1 MIRTYYRIVGK
12 GSMGDRSRKKKKN
25 SIFRIFLIPLI
36 VIMLVQSMITIGTLI
51 VRRTAGMLQ
60 EYSGGMM
67 NRLVENRKVIL
78 QNDMI
83 QRWAAVCDQEEVLDE
98 ILEQFL
104 TDKNAQVAD
113 VLVSGE
119 MQSELLEQF
128 FPECLN
134 MLQGSTTTGI
144 FVILTGEDMQA
155 KADYDGFFIRDS
167 DPDINPANY
176 TDLLLERGSKHL
188 SREWSIPLDT
198 AWTTRFH
205 MDGEGVNEA
214 DRFFYEPWKAGAA
227 YPDTRTDNLGYW
239 SMPFSLEKKMADSY
253 RMITYSL
260 PLRHEGEVYGVLGVE
275 ISEKRF
281 ANYFPVAELNATQ
294 QSGYMLAVK
303 HGDDSY
309 IPLMGKGVLYDL
321 VRSMGDTFDLR
332 ETRHDYLSLV
342 HEAKLNK
349 QKIHAV
355 ACPLK
360 LYSNN
365 VPYEHTEWVL
375 MGLNTEEE
383 LFGISRQLY
392 LWMVAAVLIGLVFGV
407 VGIYFLVKY
416 LTRPV
421 QYLMQCISRGN
432 EGLQEFRPSNILEV
446 DALYDVVKE
455 LTDSQKEV
463 ENILLEEKERYRVAL
478 ESSKDVFFSYDI
490 ENHMLDIVNHEK
502 MSGHWQCEEFESG
515 FINPDCIYDMDRES
529 VFRALRS
536 KEDKL
541 FVEFRLKWPADAEY
555 VWVALFGKTV
565 YDTDGARRKIVG
577 SIRDIQEQKE
587 REAKQL
593 RKNATD
599 VITGLYCFSAG
610 IKYIQECR
618 KVQPGGAMINL
629 VLKRLKE
636 TNEKNGIVFGD
647 MTLEELGGLTMSSCR
662 ELEEQDDRR
671 VVAMRLDGDEFT
683 VWMAGRSRVEVTV
696 FLEKL
701 LDKIAV
707 SFKGGMFDVDVR
719 AGIVCEQMEENSE
732 RLICMAKLAQDF
744 VVPGVTKQYLF
755 YEDIPE
761 ERRQILPPLL
771 GRDISTTDYG
781 EDVSLGSLALN
792 LFGKGADFP
801 AQMMLIICKV
811 GRFYRADDVLI
822 SILRDD
828 FNSNYLDYQWH
839 NNGGTV
845 TENVRQYK
853 PEEREAFFQ
862 WLGQK
867 ELRYLS
873 EDDSRNEVICR
884 FLSISPGK
892 HGIVLPMYDN
902 GDYMGNIC
910 ILGIGQEV
918 LENTEEYQN
927 LAELGRVIQS
937 QLTQQQHDIAS
948 KAKSD
953 FLSRMSHEI
962 RTPMNGI
969 IGMTA
974 IALQKEQSQD
984 RIMDCLQKIQSSSNY
999 LLGLI
1004 NDILDMSKIE
1014 SGKMK
1019 LEPYNFDLR
1028 EMLDTI
1034 KELIMTQAAA
1044 KEIDFV
1050 QDIEVEHYWF
1060 VADKMRISQVLINL
1074 LGNAVKFT
1082 PRRGKVTL
1090 TVREVE
1096 SKDREATVY
1105 FAVRDTGVG
1114 IAKEDQKR
1122 VFRSFEQAVDKNPSK
1137 QQGTGLGLSISS
1149 RLVQMMGN
1157 SIALESELGEGSIFS
1172 FSIPLELGENMEAQV
1187 QEEEISFEGCRIL
1200 VVEDNELN
1208 AEIALTL
1215 LEDRGFVVDC
1225 VYDGSEAV
1233 ERIRTTEPGTY
1244 DVILM
1249 DIMMPVMDG
1258 LEATRTIRSMERED
1272 CRTIPIVA
1280 MSANAFDDDLKKS
1293 VECGMNGHLSKPVEV
1308 DKLYRTLGEIIH
1320 GSKIES

>member
-1 MIRTYYRIVGK
+1 MKKTSFSVRLMCYIVIVSMAAVVISTLMIRSRVTGIMEENMQLTSEQTMYEAVSGFQRYMKTLSLPIDLMCRSNDFKKVDLEYSVRIQGIEDSLLSALKVIPDSEKTYYA
-12 GSMGDRSRKKKKN
+12 
-25 SIFRIFLIPLI
+25 
-36 VIMLVQSMITIGTLI
+36 
-51 VRRTAGMLQ
+51 TA
-60 EYSGGMM
+60 SG
-67 NRLVENRKVIL
+67 
-78 QNDMI
+78 
-83 QRWAAVCDQEEVLDE
+83 
-98 ILEQFL
+98 
-104 TDKNAQVAD
+104 
-113 VLVSGE
+113 
-119 MQSELLEQF
+119 
-128 FPECLN
+128 
-134 MLQGSTTTGI
+134 
-144 FVILTGEDMQA
+144 
-155 KADYDGFFIRDS
+155 
-167 DPDINPANY
+167 
-176 TDLLLERGSKHL
+176 
-188 SREWSIPLDT
+188 
-198 AWTTRFH
+198 
-205 MDGEGVNEA
+205 
-214 DRFFYEPWKAGAA
+214 
-227 YPDTRTDNLGYW
+227 
-239 SMPFSLEKKMADSY
+239 
-253 RMITYSL
+253 
-260 PLRHEGEVYGVLGVE
+260 
-275 ISEKRF
+275 
-281 ANYFPVAELNATQ
+281 
-294 QSGYMLAVK
+294 
-303 HGDDSY
+303 
-309 IPLMGKGVLYDL
+309 
-321 VRSMGDTFDLR
+321 
-332 ETRHDYLSLV
+332 
-342 HEAKLNK
+342 
-349 QKIHAV
+349 
-355 ACPLK
+355 
-360 LYSNN
+360 
-365 VPYEHTEWVL
+365 
-375 MGLNTEEE
+375 
-383 LFGISRQLY
+383 
-392 LWMVAAVLIGLVFGV
+392 
-407 VGIYFLVKY
+407 
-416 LTRPV
+416 
-421 QYLMQCISRGN
+421 
-432 EGLQEFRPSNILEV
+432 
-446 DALYDVVKE
+446 
-455 LTDSQKEV
+455 
-463 ENILLEEKERYRVAL
+463 
-478 ESSKDVFFSYDI
+478 
-490 ENHMLDIVNHEK
+490 
-502 MSGHWQCEEFESG
+502 
-515 FINPDCIYDMDRES
+515 
-529 VFRALRS
+529 
-536 KEDKL
+536 
-541 FVEFRLKWPADAEY
+541 
-555 VWVALFGKTV
+555 
-565 YDTDGARRKIVG
+565 
-577 SIRDIQEQKE
+577 
-587 REAKQL
+587 
-593 RKNATD
+593 
-599 VITGLYCFSAG
+599 
-610 IKYIQECR
+610 KYIQAKMSVSEDGKKTGEYQE
-618 KVQPGGAMINL
+618 KVNVDNTQKDWYKDALGLKARYTVFGNFTTPYVNDDGIEVFTVSQDLKANDEHVGIVAMDINID
-629 VLKRLKE
+629 VLKDYINEIQLM
-636 TNEKNGIVFGD
+636 TTGFTVLADDAGNIIVDNEKNGIVFGD
-647 MTLEELGGLTMSSCR
+647 MILEELGGLTMSSCR

-683 VWMAGRSRVEVTV
+683 VWMAGRSREEVTV

-1034 KELIMTQAAA
+1034 KELIMPQAAA